1 MPESRRIKALLLLI
15 GIAGMALLFLA
26 CQRGS
31 GAKYT
36 GPVEKITLGV
46 VAIESSSLLYIANAK
61 GMFKEHGL
69 DVTIID
75 FPDGVKA
82 SDDLLKNRVDVA
94 AVADFIFVTRSFQR
108 NDLRIFG
115 SIFRGDTFEVIAR
128 KDRGITKP
136 AHLKGRRIGLT
147 KGTVLDFFMATFL
160 SMHGI
165 AAGSVRLVDLM
176 PSEIPEAISSGSVD
190 AVIAWE
196 PYAGQIRNNL
206 GSKAV
211 TWPGQSGQSYQFVLM
226 AKEEFIK
233 ERPIA
238 AERLLKALVEAEKYC
253 AEHTV
258 DAQNLISSRLGH
270 DPASL
275 QSLWKRVDFRVRL
288 DQDLVTLMEDEAKWL
303 LKLKGESRDIP
314 NYLKYIDWRPL
325 EKIKPDAVGLIH

>member
-1 MPESRRIKALLLLI
+1 MPELRRIKAILMSI
-15 GIAGMALLFLA
+15 AIVGIAFSSLC
-26 CQRGS
+26 CQKGS
-31 GAKYT
+31 GGKYT
-36 GPVEKITLGV
+36 GPAEKITLGV
-46 VAIESSSLLYIANAK
+46 VAIESSSLVYIADAR
-61 GMFKEHGL
+61 GMFRDHGL

-82 SDDLLKNRVDVA
+82 SDDLLENRVDVA
-94 AVADFIFVTRSFQR
+94 AVADFIFVTRSLHR

-115 SIFRGDTFEVIAR
+115 SIFRGDTFEIIAR
-128 KDRGITKP
+128 KDCGITKP

-147 KGTVLDFFMATFL
+147 RGTVLDFFMATFL
-160 SMHGI
+160 SMQGI
-165 AAGSVRLVDLM
+165 TPGSVRLVDLR

-211 TWPGQSGQSYQFVLM
+211 TWPGQSGQRYQFVLI

-233 ERPIA
+233 ERPLA
-238 AERLLKALVEAEKYC
+238 AERLLKALLQAEKYC
-253 AEHTV
+253 TEHTT
-258 DAQNLISSRLGH
+258 DAQNLIASRLGH

-275 QSLWKRVDFRVRL
+275 QSLWERVDFRLRL

-303 LKLKGESRDIP
+303 LKLKGESGDIP
-314 NYLKYIDWRPL
+314 NYLKYIDWRLL
-325 EKIKPDAVGLIH
+325 EKIRPDAVRIIH